1 MAKLEP
7 MDKAEIENIVSDAVD
22 EAVDFVESEIAED
35 RIKAQRYFDGET
47 DIGYEEGRSKVVSTK
62 VRDTVRNIKP
72 SLLRIFMSNDKAVE
86 FVPKEPQDV
95 PMAETATSYINW
107 SFSGAGGFRLLTD
120 AFHDALV
127 KKQGVLKAYWDSY
140 SVGEIHSYSNLTD
153 DEYYAIANDPDI
165 EILEHSEEIEMEVQ
179 QMQTPDGQ
187 VIEQEVETKTHDLK
201 ISYSRE
207 EGKLCVKSVPPEEFF
222 VDRNATCLEDAYVV
236 AHRAEMRVG
245 DLVAMG
251 FDFDEVSELDALTS
265 GSTGDDMEI
274 YERKGYMEDDQS
286 ESAADPS
293 MKLVMVT
300 EAYMKMDIEG
310 TGVPMLYKF
319 MLGGTKYKLLDY
331 ELWDEIPFAVFEVDP
346 EPHAF
351 YGRSI
356 ADLVLNDQDAA
367 TAMLRGILDNVALTN
382 NPRLEVQDDLVNI
395 DDLLNNEIGAVVR
408 VRQNGAVQ
416 PLAVPFVAGSTLP
429 ALQYM
434 DMLTETKTGV
444 SRASLGLDPDTLQN
458 TSATAAKLAAQG
470 GQGQIEVIARNLAE
484 SGLRRLF
491 KLMLKLMVKNS
502 PEQQLMRLNG
512 AFVPVDPKVWNTS
525 MDVTVNVG
533 LGTGQEDLKLATLN
547 QAVQTQMMIYQQY
560 GAQNGLVT
568 LTQIRNTLADIL
580 ALGGYRNAERYFS
593 PMTPEVEQ
601 QIIQQ
606 AMQAQQAQ
614 QGQDP
619 NAANAQAIIQAEQ
632 IKAQAKLQSD
642 MARIQA
648 TQQADAAKM
657 QLQAQTDAAK
667 LQASQQAKMAELSQR
682 QQNDLNKLRTQFE
695 LAAREDDLNRDK
707 MHQDLLIEAAKVLGQ
722 YGSAVDVERV
732 RAMQQAPRDDQGNLM

>member
-72 SLLRIFMSNDKAVE
+72 SLLRIFMSNEKAVE
-86 FVPKEPQDV
+86 FVPKKPQDV

-107 SFSGAGGFRLLTD
+107 SFSEAGGFRLLTD
-120 AFHDALV
+120 SFHDALV
-127 KKQGVLKAYWDSY
+127 KKQGVLKAYWDNY

-165 EILEHSEEIEMEVQ
+165 EILEHSEEIAMEMQ

-187 VIEQEVETKTHDLK
+187 MVEQEVETKTHDLK

-207 EGKLCVKSVPPEEFF
+207 EGKMCVKSVPPEEFF
-222 VDRNATCLEDAYVV
+222 VDRNATSIEDAYVV
-236 AHRAEMRVG
+236 AHRTEMRVG

-356 ADLVLNDQDAA
+356 ADLVINDQDAS
-367 TAMLRGILDNVALTN
+367 TSMLRGILDNVALTN

-395 DDLLNNEIGAVVR
+395 DDLLNNEIGAVIR

-429 ALQYM
+429 ALQYL
-434 DMLTETKTGV
+434 DQLSETKTGV

-458 TSATAAKLAAQG
+458 TSATAAKLASQG

-491 KLMLKLMVKNS
+491 RLMLKLMVKNS

-512 AFVPVDPKVWNTS
+512 QFIPVDPQAWNTS

-533 LGTGQEDLKLATLN
+533 LGTGQEDLKMATLQ
-547 QAVQTQMMIYQQY
+547 QAFQVQQQILGQY
-560 GAQNGLVT
+560 GMQNGLVT
-568 LTQIRNTLADIL
+568 LTQIRNTLADML
-580 ALGGYRNAERYFS
+580 ALGGYRNAERYFA
-593 PMTPEVEQ
+593 PMTPEMEA
-601 QIIQQ
+601 QIMQ
-606 AMQAQQAQ
+606 AQAQQAQ
-614 QGQDP
+614 QQQQDP
-619 NAANAQAIIQAEQ
+619 NAASAQAIIQAEQ

-642 MARIQA
+642 MAKIQA

-667 LQASQQAKMAELSQR
+667 IQAGQQAKMAELSQR
-682 QQNDLNKLRTQFE
+682 QQNDLNKIRTQFE
-695 LAAREDDLNRDK
+695 LAGREDDLNRDK
-707 MHQDLLIEAAKVLGQ
+707 MNQDLLVEAAKILGQ
-722 YGSAVDVERV
+722 YGTAVDIERV
-732 RAMQQAPRDDQGNLM
+732 RAMQQAPRDDRGNI